1 MQMLTMRRRQ
11 WNVWVR
17 NHRLLCFN
25 ALFWLAI
32 GLDAYT
38 SSWGWANVPIQP
50 ESGVALM
57 VFWAIPGFLFCAWM
71 QRRFMRNSSWGAL
84 RGRRRTVVLLVS
96 MVLFV
101 SLLIVVAHGLMRLLP
116 GLADRYVY
124 TDLQFAAKTW
134 IAYGGLLLRLLVWA
148 GFFLLFLNAR
158 DLQHSEVRR
167 GQQEK
172 ALVQAQLRFLTSAF
186 QPHFLLNGLTAIAS
200 CRHDPDAVQD
210 GSNALADYLRYTI
223 AKPELLEP
231 LQLQLDALEGYIS
244 VQELRFAE
252 RFRSEFI
259 VDKDVLQHRVPR
271 FLLQPLVE
279 NAFKHGSP
287 GFDGLLRIQV
297 RCRCEGQV
305 LILSVA
311 NTGHWQAAHGGGYG
325 LEAIRQQLDLFYGS
339 AATLRVSNNDDL
351 TRVTVEL
358 PVRQG
363 QLSHA

>member
-1 MQMLTMRRRQ
+1 MRWRQ
-11 WNVWVR
+11 WNGWIR
-17 NHRLLCFN
+17 THRLLLFN
-25 ALFWLAI
+25 ALFWLVI
-32 GLDAYT
+32 GLDAFAT
-38 SSWGWANVPIQP
+38 TWGWAQLTIQP
-50 ESGVALM
+50 ESGVVLM
-57 VFWAIPGFLFCAWM
+57 LFWAIPGFLFCAWM
-71 QRRFMRNSSWGAL
+71 QRRFLCNPGWSVL
-84 RGRRRTVVLLVS
+84 RSRRRTVILLVS

-101 SLLIVVAHGLMRLLP
+101 SLLIGVAHGLMRLLP
-116 GLADRYVY
+116 ISADQYAS

-134 IAYGGLLLRLLVWA
+134 IVYGGMILRLLIWA

-172 ALVQAQLRFLTSAF
+172 ALVSAQLRFLTSAF

-200 CRHDPDAVQD
+200 CRHDPDAVQE

-231 LQLQLDALEGYIS
+231 LQLQLDALEGYIG

-252 RFRSEFI
+252 RFRSEFM
-259 VDKDVLQHRVPR
+259 VDKDVLQLQVPR

-297 RCRCEGQV
+297 RCRCEGQR

-311 NTGHWQAAHGGGYG
+311 NTGCWQGSHGGGYG

-351 TRVTVEL
+351 TYVTVEL